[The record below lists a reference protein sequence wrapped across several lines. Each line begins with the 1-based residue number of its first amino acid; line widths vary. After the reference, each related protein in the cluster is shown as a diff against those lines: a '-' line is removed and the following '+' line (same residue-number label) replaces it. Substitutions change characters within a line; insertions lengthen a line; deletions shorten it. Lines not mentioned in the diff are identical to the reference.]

1 MTNAASAARDACRRM
16 AVRLA
21 ALGRPR
27 GAGDPRLVRLVEPA
41 GPVDLLAW
49 LAAQPGRIKGYWA
62 DRDSGLD
69 VAALGEADEVKG
81 MEAGDYEGC
90 WRALRSRWEGADP
103 RTRYY
108 GGFRFGPWRPDDPG
122 WRPLQ
127 AYRFVLPEFELHR
140 REDGAAD
147 LVCNLSFHPGGDPV
161 PQAIAALEAM
171 SFPPVFLPR
180 AVGAMRGRRDT
191 PGRAGWMNMVGA
203 ALDEIRAGGLSK
215 VVLARR
221 VCFET
226 DRAVDALTLM
236 HRMREESGRC
246 YRFCGVHDAGVAFV
260 GASPERLYRRRGR
273 RVFSEAVAS
282 TRTRGATAL
291 ADEILAAELMASPK
305 ERREHGLVA
314 DGVRAALAP
323 LSVSV
328 RCDPAPSV
336 LKLARVQH
344 LAVRVEAELLEGTD
358 DPAILRGLHPTP
370 AVCGE
375 PAAAALALLGRI
387 ETFDRGWYTGPVG
400 WVGPDAAEFA
410 VALRCGLVAGPR
422 LCLFSGAGIVP
433 GSDPAAEWD
442 EIESK
447 LASFLAILGAS

>member
-1 MTNAASAARDACRRM
+1 M
-16 AVRLA
+16 ALRLA
-21 ALGRPR
+21 AVVRPQ
-27 GAGDPRLVRLVEPA
+27 GAGGPRLVRLVEPA

-103 RTRYY
+103 ATRYY
-108 GGFRFGPWRPDDPG
+108 GGFRFGPWRPDDPF
-122 WRPLQ
+122 WRPFQ
-127 AYRFVLPEFELHR
+127 AYRFVLPEFEVHR

-147 LVCNLSFHPGGDPV
+147 LVCNLVFRPGGDPV
-161 PQAIAALEAM
+161 PQARAALDAM
-171 SFPPVFLPR
+171 SFPPEFQPR

-191 PGRAGWMNMVGA
+191 PDRAGWMRMVGA
-203 ALDEIRAGGLSK
+203 ALDELHAGGLAK

-226 DRAVDALTLM
+226 DRPVDALTLM

-246 YRFCGVHDAGVAFV
+246 YQFCGIHDAGVAFV

-273 RVFSEAVAS
+273 RVLSEAVAA
-282 TRTRGATAL
+282 TRARGATAA
-291 ADEILAAELMASPK
+291 ADACLAAELMASPK

-328 RCDPAPSV
+328 RCDPDPAV

-344 LAVRVEAELLEGTD
+344 LAVGVEADLREEAD
-358 DPAILRGLHPTP
+358 DPAILRRLHPTP
-370 AVCGE
+370 AVGGE
-375 PAAAALALLGRI
+375 PAGAAMALLGRL
-387 ETFDRGWYTGPVG
+387 EPFDRGWYTGPVG